1 MLRIKSLPIAVA
13 AMVLFAGLSHA
24 DAPRYYQLTILHS
37 NDTHGNLLPFNTPA
51 ETMPELAAYAK
62 DGVITMG
69 GIARRSTLYQQVKQ
83 RFGDTWL
90 LDAGDYTDGTA
101 FSIAFDGKV
110 DVAAMNAV
118 GYTAQCLGNHEMKPK
133 EIWSQLVEATKFPL
147 VDANIVAKGTT
158 KPVMKS
164 YIVKLAGEVKVAI
177 MGLMTTD
184 ARTYELPQD
193 TVDILDP
200 IETAK
205 QLIPELRKQ
214 ADVVVLLSHCGYDM
228 DQQIAAQVDGIDLI
242 VGGHSHTRLA
252 QPTVVRKGEITSM
265 GRTNGTYIVQA
276 GQWGQELGC
285 VEMKLRRNVDGWG
298 LMALEGKLLP
308 VTEDVPTDPAIAKL
322 VDKAWGSLRNYYMDN
337 IGTAT
342 ESFVPRGND
351 QEPYYMVADLT
362 RELLGTDVHVENMGG
377 VRAYLCKGA
386 VSRYD
391 LARLIPWTN
400 SLVTIDMTGAQLS
413 KVITTGKP
421 AVSGARYRMKGGVL
435 QELTVNGAALD
446 EQKIYHVSTNSYF
459 GSIICDQLKLE
470 SKVVAKDARDSLAQ
484 AIVNKKIISPSYD
497 GRRIIE

>member
-1 MLRIKSLPIAVA
+1 MIRNKSLSTVVLALL
-13 AMVLFAGLSHA
+13 LFAGMTHA
-24 DAPRYYQLTILHS
+24 DAPRYYQLTLLHS

-51 ETMPELAAYAK
+51 ETMPELSSYAK
-62 DGVITMG
+62 DGVITLG
-69 GIARRSTLYQQVKQ
+69 GIARRSTIFQQVKR

-101 FSIAFDGKV
+101 FSIAFNGLV

-118 GYTAQCLGNHEMKPK
+118 GYTAECFGNHEMKPK
-133 EIWSQLVEATKFPL
+133 EIWNQLVAATKFPL
-147 VDANIVAKGTT
+147 VDANLVAKGTT
-158 KPVMKS
+158 QPVVKS
-164 YIVKLAGEVKVAI
+164 YIIKQAGEVKVAI
-177 MGLMTTD
+177 FGLLTTD
-184 ARTYELPQD
+184 ARTYELAQD

-205 QLIPELRKQ
+205 KLMPELRKQ
-214 ADVVVLLSHCGYDM
+214 ADVVVLLSHCGYDV
-228 DQQIAAQVDGIDLI
+228 DQQIAAQVDGIDVI

-252 QPTVVRKGEITSM
+252 QPTVVRKGDITSI

-285 VEMKLRRNVDGWG
+285 VEMKLRRNDDGWG
-298 LMALEGKLLP
+298 LMSLNGKLIP
-308 VTEDVPTDPAIAKL
+308 VTEDVPTDKAIAKL
-322 VDKAWGSLRNYYMDN
+322 VDKAWGKLRNYYMDN
-337 IGTAT
+337 IGVAT
-342 ESFVPRGND
+342 DSFVPRGND
-351 QEPYYMVADLT
+351 EEPYYMVADLT
-362 RELLGTDVHVENMGG
+362 RELLGTDVHLENMGG
-377 VRAYLCKGA
+377 VRAYLCKGP

-400 SLVTIDMTGAQLS
+400 SLVTIDMTGQQLA
-413 KVITTGKP
+413 KVITTGTP
-421 AVSGARYRMKGGVL
+421 AASGARYRMKAGVL

-459 GSIICDQLKLE
+459 GGIICDQLKLQ

-484 AIVNKKIISPSYD
+484 AIVNKKSISPSYD